1 MLDVALLYQFVLLTA
16 DVRHD
21 VVEDVEARDTGVACA
36 GHGLHGRDEHGVE
49 WTESVLECRE
59 GDSYACGGTVGVGD
73 DEAARGARCKEGLL
87 VQNYG

>member
-21 VVEDVEARDTGVACA
+21 IVQDVEAQDTRIAYSRDS
-36 GHGLHGRDEHGVE
+36 LHGRDEHGVE
-49 WTESVLECRE
+49 WTESMLKCGE

-73 DEAARGARCKEGLL
+73 DEAACGAWCKERLL
-87 VQNYG
+87 VQDYQ